1 MLSLKNVQVLYDR
14 AIEAV
19 RDVSLEVPGGAI
31 VALLGS
37 NGAGKS
43 TILKAISG
51 VLAQEDGEIV
61 NGSVHL
67 EGSQISGR
75 SPREIV
81 RAGLLQVPMPTGRNS
96 RGSRSAACRS
106 VEMARQWHTL
116 LSRFPSSRLNASSIS
131 PTRISGS
138 W

>member
-19 RDVSLEVPGGAI
+19 RDVSIEVPRGAI

-51 VLAQEDGEIV
+51 GHFRWA
-61 NGSVHL
+61 SA
-67 EGSQISGR
+67 R
-75 SPREIV
+75 
-81 RAGLLQVPMPTGRNS
+81 GRNQ
-96 RGSRSAACRS
+96 R
-106 VEMARQWHTL
+106 T
-116 LSRFPSSRLNASSIS
+116 
-131 PTRISGS
+131 
-138 W
+138 